1 MNFPRLLAFALLAA
15 TAAVSPAIA
24 QVQDQ
29 TMLDRVTAKP
39 DMRLVNPMQEKKFES
54 APGLNLG
61 KARGFQREVRLK
73 DYRLSSARPTRSFL
87 GIRNPWLGRVIYPT
101 GQAWLPRRSMPRAG
115 ESFSTTPF
123 RSRTYADAQ
132 KSEPEVRRAVPVRP
146 YLARGGAQG
155 ALDLIGEAARRE
167 LTPDELRELLN
178 KPR

>member
-1 MNFPRLLAFALLAA
+1 MSSPSLLAFALLAA
-15 TAAVSPAIA
+15 TAACPVIA

-54 APGLNLG
+54 APGLKLG
-61 KARGFQREVRLK
+61 KAHGLQREVRLN
-73 DYRLSSARPTRSFL
+73 DYPLKPARPTRSFL
-87 GIRNPWLGRVIYPT
+87 GIRNPWLGSVLFPA
-101 GQAWLPRRSMPRAG
+101 GPAWLPGRSVPGAG
-115 ESFSTTPF
+115 ESFPTASF
-123 RSRTYADAQ
+123 RSRTYVEAQ

-155 ALDLIGEAARRE
+155 ALDLISEAARRE